1 MHLKEFPSKPICLYL
16 LLVYLKARL
25 CRNDSSCLPA
35 ALRCLSPS
43 SSLCRVS
50 RGRHWAPAATDPAC
64 PSANWEAVPSWWVS
78 AGGLWDRLSP
88 RAAPS
93 LMQRPWDFQVFLEI
107 VGKRWA
113 EMLPCCSPAPAA
125 PWPGPAFSLSDISA
139 CAAPKGCQEYP
150 SVMRNSHRDQR
161 GWRED
166 AHNAFTQHLAPG
178 RPAGPSSQFR
188 CPSVLLPGWEHWGD
202 WEE

>member
-35 ALRCLSPS
+35 ALLCLSPS
-43 SSLCRVS
+43 LSLCRVS
-50 RGRHWAPAATDPAC
+50 QGRHWAPAATDPAC

-78 AGGLWDRLSP
+78 AGGPWDRLSP

-93 LMQRPWDFQVFLEI
+93 LMQHPWDFQVFLEI

-113 EMLPCCSPAPAA
+113 EMLPRCSPAPAA
-125 PWPGPAFSLSDISA
+125 PWPGPAFSPSDVSA
-139 CAAPKGCQEYP
+139 LC
-150 SVMRNSHRDQR
+150 
-161 GWRED
+161 
-166 AHNAFTQHLAPG
+166 
-178 RPAGPSSQFR
+178 SSQRVPEVSLGDAQIPPGPVGLEGR
-188 CPSVLLPGWEHWGD
+188 CSQRLHPTFGTRETSRSQQPVPLSQCSPPWLGALG
-202 WEE
+202 